1 MCNFGSSS
9 VPKGWQWVCLKSSG
23 AVSPYSQ
30 DCSVFCSPN
39 GKRFTSLEKVH
50 EFNRQLEKAKLEK
63 EHKRLLAAENL
74 KQFQSMSRYEEHVKV
89 NSSQYEPL
97 NLSKKEVPRSSYQV
111 DQMQEVVNR
120 NRDAANRLKL
130 LQESNVSSLF
140 PTGIS
145 VSGPSLK
152 RSNIN
157 QSNNSE
163 GDSSKSNVKDLPFK
177 KRQKYQQLIMEQNAL
192 SGSNLQN
199 QSVQNISNT
208 SSFFARQQIE
218 PRKPISSE
226 FRQLQPTFFARQ
238 QIEPRKPIS
247 SEFRQLHPT
256 PTNEMFSQSL
266 PKPEP
271 LRRPAPISGEEILQA
286 MNRMPSSKK
295 PRTRNPIK
303 RKELNNPNKP
313 GKNQVS
319 VAQACKFLGLK
330 DYPVP
335 INENNKQFFSIRS
348 NFDDYYLPLVASVN
362 RGANPLSIK
371 TLVKAKWFEVL
382 QAKMGESKTIY
393 FNKPRR
399 NKVKVNV
406 LL

>member
-226 FRQLQPTFFARQ
+226 FRQL
-238 QIEPRKPIS
+238 
-247 SEFRQLHPT
+247 HPN
-256 PTNEMFSQSL
+256 PPNAMFSQSL